1 MTASKPTGS
10 TLPLVSVVVPCY
22 NQSRYAYEAA
32 LSARAAYA
40 GPLQIIFVDDGSTAT
55 GRKLEEVRA
64 LLSDARCTIEIIRQE
79 NTGLSGARNTGLSHV
94 RGRYVQLLDCDD
106 LLLPLKID
114 RQIEHFGYCAD
125 LTVSLTGCLY
135 ANEDLDRFEWFP
147 HLMADWSFSLE
158 EIANHWERGLSIPIH
173 CALFDARVFETLR
186 FSDAQRA
193 KEDWVFWTHL
203 VLGGGRIALLDRPG
217 AIYRIHDSSLCR
229 SLPEIGRQWISAA
242 MDIDTIVRD
251 RCPDFLDGAM
261 RWYVEQYA
269 GRTVSK
275 DPEDRT
281 APTAEA
287 DDQPTSTEAGSAV
300 RPVRRPVPPKAIPR
314 VSIVVPVYQHFDF
327 LDDCIASALA
337 QMDGRV
343 ELVLVDDA
351 SPDPRVRG
359 LLEARSTIPGV
370 TVLFNRTN
378 ANISATLDRGIRAA
392 RGEFVAFL
400 DCDDMLVGDAIAR
413 VLDRIDADGDCDYL
427 FTDHYHL
434 SQSDGSLSIVR
445 YGGYDDDRFAGEF
458 RKDLLN
464 GMVANHLKVIR
475 RSKILEV
482 GGFTGEFTG
491 VQDWDLALRLL
502 ADCRFAYLAEPL
514 YIYRVHQETVT
525 RSDRRAQFLKTN
537 LVRRR
542 HADAILGRTR
552 AASALP
558 LKTIDPE
565 TFRLRDLPDLYARNR
580 LVFDAASGIEPKHLW
595 HLREFNSYFDQIVVY
610 SADAYA
616 ALLGYVWNVDILVL
630 V

>member
-1 MTASKPTGS
+1 M
-10 TLPLVSVVVPCY
+10 
-22 NQSRYAYEAA
+22 
-32 LSARAAYA
+32 
-40 GPLQIIFVDDGSTAT
+40 
-55 GRKLEEVRA
+55 
-64 LLSDARCTIEIIRQE
+64 
-79 NTGLSGARNTGLSHV
+79 
-94 RGRYVQLLDCDD
+94 
-106 LLLPLKID
+106 
-114 RQIEHFGYCAD
+114 
-125 LTVSLTGCLY
+125 
-135 ANEDLDRFEWFP
+135 
-147 HLMADWSFSLE
+147 
-158 EIANHWERGLSIPIH
+158 
-173 CALFDARVFETLR
+173 
-186 FSDAQRA
+186 
-193 KEDWVFWTHL
+193 
-203 VLGGGRIALLDRPG
+203 
-217 AIYRIHDSSLCR
+217 
-229 SLPEIGRQWISAA
+229 
-242 MDIDTIVRD
+242 
-251 RCPDFLDGAM
+251 
-261 RWYVEQYA
+261 
-269 GRTVSK
+269 
-275 DPEDRT
+275 
-281 APTAEA
+281 
-287 DDQPTSTEAGSAV
+287 
-300 RPVRRPVPPKAIPR
+300 
-314 VSIVVPVYQHFDF
+314 PVYQHFDF